1 MRIANRAA
9 GRGETSATAWPIP
22 PANGRRAPGGRRGG
36 PPGALRGGRRR
47 GKQIAMSELI
57 RRDFEASYRS
67 GDAPWDIGGPQ
78 PEVVRLE
85 ESGRLVGSV
94 LDIGC
99 GTGENA
105 LYLAGRGHAVFGLD
119 GSATGIELARR
130 KAAERGLPVQ
140 FHVWDALELGRL
152 RRSFETVI
160 DVGLFHTFADEER
173 RRYALSLAEV
183 TAPGSDLFILCFST
197 EEPPGPGPRR
207 IDEYEVRDAFRSLF
221 ATMEVQPARFERRAQ
236 PPARALLA
244 RLTRI

>member
-1 MRIANRAA
+1 
-9 GRGETSATAWPIP
+9 
-22 PANGRRAPGGRRGG
+22 
-36 PPGALRGGRRR
+36 
-47 GKQIAMSELI
+47 MSDTP

-78 PEVVRLE
+78 PEVVRLAE
-85 ESGRLVGSV
+85 AGLITGSV

-105 LYLAGRGHAVFGLD
+105 LFLAARGHAVFGLD
-119 GSATGIELARR
+119 GSPTAIELARQ
-130 KAAERGLPVQ
+130 KAAARGLPVQ
-140 FHVWDALELGRL
+140 FHTWDALALDRL
-152 RRSFETVI
+152 RKSFETVI
-160 DVGLFHTFADEER
+160 DVGLFHVLADGDR
-173 RRYALSLAEV
+173 RRYAESLVEV

-207 IDEYEVRDAFRSLF
+207 IDEQDIRDAFRSLF
-221 ATMEVQPARFERRAQ
+221 ATMEVRPAGFERRGR

>member
-1 MRIANRAA
+1 M
-9 GRGETSATAWPIP
+9 GELP
-22 PANGRRAPGGRRGG
+22 
-36 PPGALRGGRRR
+36 
-47 GKQIAMSELI
+47 
-57 RRDFEASYRS
+57 RRDFEASYQS

-78 PEVVRLE
+78 PEVVRLAE
-85 ESGRLVGSV
+85 AGLITGSV

-119 GSATGIELARR
+119 GSATGIELARQ
-130 KAAERGLPVQ
+130 KAAQRQLPVQ

-152 RRSFETVI
+152 RKSFETVI
-160 DVGLFHTFADEER
+160 DVGLFHVFADDQR
-173 RRYALSLAEV
+173 RRYAQSLAEV

-197 EEPPGPGPRR
+197 EEPPGPGPRHV
-207 IDEYEVRDAFRSLF
+207 DEQEIRDAFRSLF
-221 ATMEVQPARFERRAQ
+221 ATMDVQPARFERRAQ

>member
-1 MRIANRAA
+1 M
-9 GRGETSATAWPIP
+9 
-22 PANGRRAPGGRRGG
+22 
-36 PPGALRGGRRR
+36 
-47 GKQIAMSELI
+47 GKST

-78 PEVVRLE
+78 PEIVRVAE
-85 ESGRLVGSV
+85 AGLVTGSV

-105 LYLAGRGHAVFGLD
+105 LYLATRGHAVMGLD
-119 GSATGIELARR
+119 GSAAAVEQARR
-130 KAAERGLPVQ
+130 KAAERRLPVQ
-140 FHVWDALELGRL
+140 FHVWDALELQRL
-152 RRSFETVI
+152 RKRFETVI
-160 DVGLFHTFADEER
+160 DVGLFHVFDDEER
-173 RRYALSLAEV
+173 RRYAGSLAEV

-207 IDEYEVRDAFRSLF
+207 VEEDELRAAFRSLF
-221 ATMEVQPARFERRAQ
+221 ATMEVRAAHLERRGG

>member
-1 MRIANRAA
+1 MKA
-9 GRGETSATAWPIP
+9 GVKSMPSV
-22 PANGRRAPGGRRGG
+22 
-36 PPGALRGGRRR
+36 LRGGRDP
-47 GKQIAMSELI
+47 GKEDVMVDQP

-78 PEVVRLE
+78 AEVVRLAE
-85 ESGRLVGSV
+85 AGLITGSV

-105 LYLAGRGHAVFGLD
+105 LYLAARGHAVFGLD
-119 GSATGIELARR
+119 GSATAIELARQ
-130 KAAERGLPVQ
+130 KAAARGLPVQ
-140 FHVWDALELGRL
+140 FHAWDALELHRL
-152 RRSFETVI
+152 RKSFETVI
-160 DVGLFHTFADEER
+160 DVGLFHVLADEER
-173 RRYALSLAEV
+173 RRYAESLAEV

-207 IDEYEVRDAFRSLF
+207 IDESEIRDAFRSLF
-221 ATMEVQPARFERRAQ
+221 ATMDVQPAGFERRGR